1 MNYYLQQLLYFP
13 VHYNAFGFKIAT
25 KHTYYIFTNQRY
37 RAYWNQALE
46 MELAWDFIDGIH
58 WTNDYTVNTIV
69 DLFEAQEEL
78 DGWEAHDQAYYNGEL
93 S

>member
-1 MNYYLQQLLYFP
+1 
-13 VHYNAFGFKIAT
+13 
-25 KHTYYIFTNQRY
+25 
-37 RAYWNQALE
+37 